1 MLATNKVEFATSD
14 WRSWAALGTGL
25 LAAFAVLGRGGGGGE
40 ADFLGSGIK
49 LLDPKPYP
57 KH

>member
-25 LAAFAVLGRGGGGGE
+25 LASFAVLGRGRGGGVAG
-40 ADFLGSGIK
+40 FLALGFGDK
-49 LLDPKPYP
+49 VARP
-57 KH
+57 